1 MKKVISYLFI
11 PLFIVLIFSSCS
23 NSPSSN
29 DETEKV
35 QNSGKVV
42 VENGAGKKDT
52 VSFTCIGCAE
62 LLKTK
67 EEFDMLIKEAS
78 TQTKTSLNFP
88 LSFVP
93 KDINLTLIK
102 ADTLIS
108 VKTKDKLKNVV
119 KVIVEYKY
127 IAKNAYGNELE
138 GDDFQFFYLQD
149 SKIAELEDEI
159 QLEPLAYVDG
169 SVNRTLE
176 LLDHRKTESMSLF
189 PGTDGAVLLISS
201 LGCVDEG
208 TWLLLGLENGDEIK
222 LISWNDFNCDG
233 RSFFKG
239 FTAAQKEKLKANRL
253 KTITIVDDKSMICS
267 VPLNQADYWQ
277 QVLSL

>member
-23 NSPSSN
+23 NSSSSN

-35 QNSGKVV
+35 QISGKVV

-52 VSFTCIGCAE
+52 VSFTCIGCSE
-62 LLKTK
+62 LLKSTK
-67 EEFDMLIKEAS
+67 EFDMLIKEAS

-102 ADTLIS
+102 VDTLIS
-108 VKTKDKLKNVV
+108 VKTKEKLKNVV

-149 SKIAELEDEI
+149 SKIADLEDEI
-159 QLEPLAYVDG
+159 QLESLAYVDG
-169 SVNRTLE
+169 SINRTLE
-176 LLDHRKTESMSLF
+176 LLDHRKTESMRLF
-189 PGTDGAVLLISS
+189 PGTDGAVLLVSS

-208 TWLLLGLENGDEIK
+208 TWLLLGLENGEEIK

-233 RSFFKG
+233 KSFFKG
-239 FTAAQKEKLKANRL
+239 FTPAQKEKLKANRL

>member
-23 NSPSSN
+23 NATSSN

-42 VENGAGKKDT
+42 VENGSGKKDT

-62 LLKTK
+62 LLKTTK
-67 EEFDMLIKEAS
+67 EFDMLIKEAS

-108 VKTKDKLKNVV
+108 VKTKEKLKNVV

-169 SVNRTLE
+169 SINRTLE

-208 TWLLLGLENGDEIK
+208 TWLLLGLENGEEIK

-233 RSFFKG
+233 KSFFKG
-239 FTAAQKEKLKANRL
+239 FTAAQKEKLKTNRL